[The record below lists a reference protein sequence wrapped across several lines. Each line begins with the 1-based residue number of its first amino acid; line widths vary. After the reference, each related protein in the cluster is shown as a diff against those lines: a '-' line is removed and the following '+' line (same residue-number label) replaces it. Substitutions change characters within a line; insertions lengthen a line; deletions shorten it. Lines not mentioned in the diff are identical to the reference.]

1 MEAEKDLPSL
11 RGVVNK
17 PTHILAVCIFAS
29 NFFSLFQ
36 LQSSFQKVLIVQ
48 AFRPDRLQSAILQ
61 FVTDV
66 LRIDSV
72 SPPPLS
78 LATLHSESSNQTP
91 LLFISSPG
99 ADPSKELQEFAAK
112 TVGLGNYE
120 ELAMGG
126 GQQEIAQN
134 LLRNAAA
141 NGTWLCLKNLHLVVA
156 WLPTLEKEVY
166 YYILTRNNSDDNK
179 QLIMH
184 LAIIDRGAWRFPLVS
199 HVRGAPR
206 LHIYPAAAI
215 T

>member
-1 MEAEKDLPSL
+1 MHGDLFIPQT
-11 RGVVNK
+11 
-17 PTHILAVCIFAS
+17 P
-29 NFFSLFQ
+29 
-36 LQSSFQKVLIVQ
+36 FQKVLIVQ

-66 LRIDSV
+66 LRIESV

-78 LATLHSESSNQTP
+78 LSTLHSESSSLTP

-112 TVGLGNYE
+112 TVGLGSYE

-126 GQQEIAQN
+126 GQQEIAQT
-134 LLRNAAA
+134 LLRNAAN

-166 YYILTRNNSDDNK
+166 PTTFTPSFLSWE
-179 QLIMH
+179 LP
-184 LAIIDRGAWRFPLVS
+184 LLVS
-199 HVRGAPR
+199 SQLTSPYYAAV
-206 LHIYPAAAI
+206 LHRAAWGLP
-215 T
+215 TVSHF

>member
-1 MEAEKDLPSL
+1 MY
-11 RGVVNK
+11 N
-17 PTHILAVCIFAS
+17 ILIKF
-29 NFFSLFQ
+29 L
-36 LQSSFQKVLIVQ
+36 LQTPFQKVLIVQ

-78 LATLHSESSNQTP
+78 LTALHAESSNQTP

-126 GQQEIAQN
+126 GQQEIAQS
-134 LLRNAAA
+134 LLRNAAS

-156 WLPTLEKEVY
+156 WLPTLEKEV
-166 YYILTRNNSDDNK
+166 RNAF
-179 QLIMH
+179 H
-184 LAIIDRGAWRFPLVS
+184 LLLSFTIIFVIDF
-199 HVRGAPR
+199 
-206 LHIYPAAAI
+206 
-215 T
+215 

>member
-1 MEAEKDLPSL
+1 M
-11 RGVVNK
+11 
-17 PTHILAVCIFAS
+17 
-29 NFFSLFQ
+29 
-36 LQSSFQKVLIVQ
+36 
-48 AFRPDRLQSAILQ
+48 
-61 FVTDV
+61 

-78 LATLHSESSNQTP
+78 LATLHLESSSQTP

-156 WLPTLEKEVY
+156 WLPTLEKEVF
-166 YYILTRNNSDDNK
+166 NCN
-179 QLIMH
+179 
-184 LAIIDRGAWRFPLVS
+184 
-199 HVRGAPR
+199 
-206 LHIYPAAAI
+206 YPI
-215 T
+215 

>member
-1 MEAEKDLPSL
+1 MADLKKIVHLYYICCRFSSSLEAEKDLPSL
-11 RGVVNK
+11 RGVVNNQIVIIYVYLQ
-17 PTHILAVCIFAS
+17 ILTFRP
-29 NFFSLFQ
+29 LP
-36 LQSSFQKVLIVQ
+36 LQSPFQKVLIVQ

-78 LATLHSESSNQTP
+78 LATLHSESSSQTP

-156 WLPTLEKEVY
+156 WLPTLEKEVCN
-166 YYILTRNNSDDNK
+166 IP
-179 QLIMH
+179 I
-184 LAIIDRGAWRFPLVS
+184 
-199 HVRGAPR
+199 
-206 LHIYPAAAI
+206 
-215 T
+215 